1 MTLLMSDSLKATV
14 IVSRWVLTISAKL
27 VLDEEELDEEDDP
40 PRLPELVPDD
50 DEPEEPEEDAP
61 VDEGDDDEPEETA
74 SPGERLSRET
84 MIPLVGARRRVAA
97 SEIWALR
104 TLASAL

>member
-1 MTLLMSDSLKATV
+1 M
-14 IVSRWVLTISAKL
+14 LTISAKPEL
-27 VLDEEELDEEDDP
+27 EEEELDEADDP

-50 DEPEEPEEDAP
+50 DEPEDP
-61 VDEGDDDEPEETA
+61 DDDVPLDEVDDDVAEDTA

-84 MIPLVGARRRVAA
+84 MIPPVGARRRVAA

-104 TLASAL
+104 TLALAL

>member
-1 MTLLMSDSLKATV
+1 LLMSDSLNATV
-14 IVSRWVLTISAKL
+14 IMSRLVLTISAKPE
-27 VLDEEELDEEDDP
+27 LDEEELDEEDDP
-40 PRLPELVPDD
+40 PRLPELVPDV
-50 DEPEEPEEDAP
+50 DEPEEPEDDVP
-61 VDEGDDDEPEETA
+61 LDEFDDDEPEDTE
-74 SPGERLSRET
+74 SPGERLSSET

>member
-1 MTLLMSDSLKATV
+1 MLTSDSLNATV
-14 IVSRWVLTISAKL
+14 IFSWWVLTISVKL
-27 VLDEEELDEEDDP
+27 ELDEEEFDDEDDP
-40 PRLPELVPDD
+40 PRLPELLPDE
-50 DEPEEPEEDAP
+50 DEPEEP
-61 VDEGDDDEPEETA
+61 VDDVPLDEVDDDDPEDTA

-84 MIPLVGARRRVAA
+84 MVPLVGARRRVAA